1 MLGVSSQTAW
11 ASLARTEGLRLVG
24 GGGGKREG
32 AEAGE
37 GRRRH
42 LIFRKL

>member
-1 MLGVSSQTAW
+1 MLGVSSQPAW
-11 ASLARTEGLRLVG
+11 ASLARTEGLRL

-37 GRRRH
+37 GRRPH